1 MPRWRPIARAIVA
14 GRSEKAPFQVRLL
27 GKFVSEESD
36 SSEIDIEVAGPITLA
51 SNCYNNPSRRNWVN
65 FDKFSEPYSANG
77 KFDRQRFDRQKSHGI
92 AHRKKDAAFSMNE
105 QPFNLPA
112 DAGPDTGADTD
123 AEIELLATETHM
135 SRELVKIVYIS
146 ERAKLER
153 TARIKTYIPVL
164 VHRHVKALLRE
175 RRRA

>member
-1 MPRWRPIARAIVA
+1 
-14 GRSEKAPFQVRLL
+14 
-27 GKFVSEESD
+27 
-36 SSEIDIEVAGPITLA
+36 
-51 SNCYNNPSRRNWVN
+51 
-65 FDKFSEPYSANG
+65 
-77 KFDRQRFDRQKSHGI
+77 
-92 AHRKKDAAFSMNE
+92 MNE

-164 VHRHVKALLRE
+164 VHRRVKALLR
-175 RRRA
+175 RRA